1 MDAEQ
6 FQQRHR
12 EGSFGVAGNEALL
25 ESQESET
32 LRARIASEMRALDR
46 LQRVARPV
54 ALIVFTVLAVLVILQ
69 LYTWKRLEQLTTF
82 SQRHEEHGKAARA
95 SMQGA
100 STKQGEAR
108 NETTPRLPAH
118 ASQKASERE
127 KENGELATASPS
139 PAPAQ
144 PSKPKKAPQPEPRHE
159 LSPAKTQPSP
169 VRPPVPVVQSSPVQP
184 PAPMAQPSPVQPP
197 APVVQR
203 SPSRG
208 ISAMGQASTV
218 YQNSPP
224 NQPDLPANGA
234 ETAAVAGQGL
244 VAQAGAEAS
253 ESADLAGARPGPA
266 DTAIARDH
274 NEIERLRQ
282 LGKRDY
288 VEFTLLRSDS
298 RRPVAPDIS
307 LELKKID
314 SKRLRC
320 ALNVYAD
327 DYRFSA
333 DLGINEPFVFPIRAM
348 WESVELVIN
357 KVGKDSVG
365 GYLAA
370 RKGVLGTR

>member
-1 MDAEQ
+1 
-6 FQQRHR
+6 
-12 EGSFGVAGNEALL
+12 
-25 ESQESET
+25 
-32 LRARIASEMRALDR
+32 
-46 LQRVARPV
+46 
-54 ALIVFTVLAVLVILQ
+54 
-69 LYTWKRLEQLTTF
+69 
-82 SQRHEEHGKAARA
+82 
-95 SMQGA
+95 
-100 STKQGEAR
+100 
-108 NETTPRLPAH
+108 
-118 ASQKASERE
+118 
-127 KENGELATASPS
+127 
-139 PAPAQ
+139 
-144 PSKPKKAPQPEPRHE
+144 
-159 LSPAKTQPSP
+159 
-169 VRPPVPVVQSSPVQP
+169 
-184 PAPMAQPSPVQPP
+184 MAQPSPVQPP